1 MLHSVLDAIP
11 RFGFRVCIGV
21 ACERGI
27 RRETLQDAFLSAP
40 ELGLFAIADGMG
52 GHEAGDVAAREALAE
67 IRLAMSS
74 DTTQKIAKRYF
85 DHPDLDSRRGVLE
98 RLRRV
103 MERAHDRVRQVSR
116 ELALPCEIGTTLD
129 LVWLLREEAFVAH
142 VGDSRV
148 YVVRSN
154 AVLQLTE
161 DHTTPVQKQY
171 SRDEVHTTRR
181 AVTRLVRA
189 IGIGE
194 SVSADTLLLD
204 LRRGDRLLLVTDGV
218 WAAFNDESDLGQIA
232 RQGEAPSAATA
243 LATLAMDR
251 SFDDRTALLIEIA
264 ERFVRQSTSDADAM
278 SRDIGPVAESA
289 LFQGLSWP
297 RILVALSVA
306 VHVEIERDRAVAF
319 RATGD
324 RVAYV
329 VLDGLVRLADG
340 RRLGRGATLFAECL
354 VGCEPTGEPPVC
366 EEPVRAIRIRRDDFQ
381 EICKSDPSLAA
392 DLYRRLAEHLGRRLG
407 R

>member
-1 MLHSVLDAIP
+1 MLGEVLDAIP
-11 RFGFRVCIGV
+11 RFGFRVGIGV
-21 ACERGI
+21 ACERGL

-52 GHEAGDVAAREALAE
+52 GHEAGDVASREALAE

-85 DHPDLDSRRGVLE
+85 EHPDLDSRRGVLE

-103 MERAHDRVRQVSR
+103 VERAHDHVRQLTQAR
-116 ELALPCEIGTTLD
+116 ALPCEIGTTLD
-129 LVWLLREEAFVAH
+129 LLWLLRDEAFVAH
-142 VGDSRV
+142 VGDSRA
-148 YVVRSN
+148 YVVRAN

-161 DHTTPVQKQY
+161 DHTAPVHKRF
-171 SRDEVHTTRR
+171 SRDEPHATRR
-181 AVTRLVRA
+181 HVTRLVRA

-194 SVSADTLLLD
+194 SVSVDTLLLD

-218 WAAFNDESDLGQIA
+218 WAAFNDESELGQIA
-232 RQGEAPSAATA
+232 RQGGAPSAATA
-243 LATLAMDR
+243 LATAAMER

-264 ERFVRQSTSDADAM
+264 ERFVRQSTSDADAL

-289 LFQGLSWP
+289 LFHGLSWP

-306 VHVEIERDRAVAF
+306 VHVEIERDQLIAH

-329 VLDGLVRLADG
+329 ILDGLVRLADG
-340 RRLGRGATLFAECL
+340 RHLGRGATLFAECL
-354 VGCEPTGEPPVC
+354 VGCEPTAEPPVC

-381 EICKSDPSLAA
+381 EICAADPTLAA